1 MKHRYRKNLV
11 IIALWGGAVLS
22 LAWTVAQSRVAAAAQ
37 AEVEGLRTTRAGLE
51 RQLREQEQQATAFDQ
66 ELQEMQAT
74 LTRQQG
80 STVPSTVDSRR
91 AAPVRPRES
100 AVSAMRD
107 PVLQNL
113 LLAVDRT
120 ALAGRYAPVV
130 CKLGLTAPQAE
141 KLEALIHWRNEQQM
155 DLDDIVRANRLS
167 DRDPAVVKLRE
178 KTIRSF
184 RVEVENLIGQPAY
197 EELIQHERALP
208 VWELVNQ
215 FAGAVALE
223 GNPLTETQATQLT
236 ETLAVS
242 SQPYREG
249 GEADTNAIDWP
260 VVLPET
266 TRILTP
272 PQQVSFRNM
281 APMYPIPAKNGAPG
295 APSLV
300 GPPSL

>member
-1 MKHRYRKNLV
+1 MKHRHRKNLV
-11 IIALWGGAVLS
+11 MVALWGGAALS
-22 LAWTVAQSRVAAAAQ
+22 LVWAVAQSRAVAVAQ
-37 AEVEGLRTTRAGLE
+37 SEVEGLRSVRARLE
-51 RQLREQEQQATAFDQ
+51 RQLREQEMQAVASEQ
-66 ELQEMQAT
+66 ELQKMQAT
-74 LTRQQG
+74 LTHLQSNAARA
-80 STVPSTVDSRR
+80 TVQSRR
-91 AAPVRPRES
+91 TAPARPRDS
-100 AVSAMRD
+100 MASAMRD

-113 LLAVDRT
+113 VLAVERT

-130 CKLGLTAPQAE
+130 CKLGLTVPQTE

-167 DRDPAVVKLRE
+167 DQDSAVVKLRE
-178 KTIRSF
+178 KTTRSF

-197 EELIQHERALP
+197 QELIQHERALP

-242 SQPYREG
+242 SPPYREG
-249 GEADTNAIDWP
+249 GEADTNLIDWP

-281 APMYPIPAKNGAPG
+281 APVYPVTNHGGTSG

-300 GPPSL
+300 GPPAL

>member
-1 MKHRYRKNLV
+1 MKQRRRKHL
-11 IIALWGGAVLS
+11 IIVALWGGAVLS
-22 LAWTVAQSRVAAAAQ
+22 LVWAVAQSRVAAAAQ
-37 AEVEGLRTTRAGLE
+37 AEVEGLRTARARHE
-51 RQLREQEQQATAFDQ
+51 TQLREQEQQSAASDQ
-66 ELQEMQAT
+66 ELQDMQAT
-74 LTRQQG
+74 LKRQQDNA
-80 STVPSTVDSRR
+80 VIMPVQSRHV
-91 AAPVRPRES
+91 APVRLRDS
-100 AVSAMRD
+100 QAAAVRD

-113 LLAVDRT
+113 MLAVERT

-130 CKLGLTAPQAE
+130 SKLGLTAPQAE

-155 DLDDIVRANRLS
+155 DLDDIVRTNRLS
-167 DRDPAVVKLRE
+167 ERDPAVVKLRE
-178 KTIRSF
+178 KTNRSF
-184 RVEVENLIGQPAY
+184 RVEVESLIGPPAY
-197 EELIQHERALP
+197 QELIQHERALP

-242 SQPYREG
+242 SPPYREG

-260 VVLPET
+260 VVLPEIPK
-266 TRILTP
+266 ILTP

-281 APMYPIPAKNGAPG
+281 APVYPMANNGGASG

-300 GPPSL
+300 GPPAM